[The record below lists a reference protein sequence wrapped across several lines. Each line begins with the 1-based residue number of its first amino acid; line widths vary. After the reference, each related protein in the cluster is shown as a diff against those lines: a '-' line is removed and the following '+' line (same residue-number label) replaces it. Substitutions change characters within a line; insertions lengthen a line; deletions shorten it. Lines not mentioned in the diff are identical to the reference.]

1 MPAHER
7 CGARARILNCIS
19 PRHLPEYLESRTQK
33 KNVLSIFRKNWSRAN
48 PKSKEHFSLVSA
60 ESARRWRGFHWLVIF
75 DKVGSSEVVK
85 TLKNRAL
92 SSVVERYIDIVKAE
106 GSIPSGRTKQDVKFL
121 EVGGEHTIALA
132 SKNRKVQFGALCL
145 KMREPSLNEKSA
157 AFLKIVLSKSLENTN
172 NATPP
177 RRPAERGGHASTK
190 FSSTVSFFARA
201 HFLFSIKE
209 EENFVEVFCP
219 IGQRRK
225 RLHYI
230 SESLFVL
237 CEI

>member
-1 MPAHER
+1 MLNFWKWAER
-7 CGARARILNCIS
+7 N
-19 PRHLPEYLESRTQK
+19 
-33 KNVLSIFRKNWSRAN
+33 
-48 PKSKEHFSLVSA
+48 
-60 ESARRWRGFHWLVIF
+60 ARRASR
-75 DKVGSSEVVK
+75 
-85 TLKNRAL
+85 R
-92 SSVVERYIDIVKAE
+92 
-106 GSIPSGRTKQDVKFL
+106 
-121 EVGGEHTIALA
+121 GEHTIALA